1 MCIAACAAFLFLE
14 VDGFAIIRVVID
26 ALLHVGASY
35 FLFPP
40 MFLMVTLLLP
50 RLQIIAAN

>member
-1 MCIAACAAFLFLE
+1 MAACAAFLFLK

-26 ALLHVGASY
+26 ALLHADASY

-50 RLQIIAAN
+50 RLRIIAAN